1 LLTLIIL
8 IILGGGIF
16 PLAIYLIKT
25 MQREPM
31 QESVGGPLDA
41 NLARGLE
48 GDPSRQWWESLR
60 GRFNRHLMI
69 GGVFAIILY
78 YSLIFSELGRYQH
91 LQFTFSWWH
100 FAFVCALYLI
110 YMGIAN
116 LLYNSGM
123 LAESTCQPA
132 YPQEFRQKTYR
143 LIALL
148 ATIAPFVLI
157 LITAFL

>member
-1 LLTLIIL
+1 MLTIIIL
-8 IILGGGIF
+8 IILGTGIF

-31 QESVGGPLDA
+31 QESAAAPLDA
-41 NLARGLE
+41 NLALRSE
-48 GDPSRQWWESLR
+48 GEASRRWWESLR

-78 YSLIFSELGRYQH
+78 YSLIFSELGRYQY

-100 FAFVCALYLI
+100 FAFVCSLYLI

-116 LLYNSGM
+116 LFYNMGM
-123 LAESTCQPA
+123 LAESNYKPA
-132 YPQEFRQKTYR
+132 FPLKFRQKAYR

-148 ATIAPFVLI
+148 ATVAPFVMI
-157 LITAFL
+157 LMAAFL